1 MANTRSSRKAAR
13 VSERRHRYRRP
24 VLSALRTSIR
34 KARELIAAG
43 ESDEARQAVDDAVS
57 ALDRATGKGV
67 VHRNNAARRK
77 SRLMRRLNAA
87 LASA

>member
-43 ESDEARQAVDDAVS
+43 ESDEARQAVVAAVS

-87 LASA
+87 LA